1 MKPLIVGNWK
11 LNPTSQK
18 KAKQLFL
25 VIKKG
30 AGQVKGSEAVIC
42 PPFVYLS
49 ILENKSSKIKLGAQN
64 CFWEEQGAFT
74 GETSVSMLRN
84 LGCKY
89 VILGHSERRQYF
101 KEKNLGINKK
111 IKAVLDKGLTP
122 ILCVGE
128 TGKEKNTGK
137 TQKVIKEELEKG
149 LRGVSRAKAKEVI
162 IAYEPI
168 WAIGTGKACQ
178 PVQAQV
184 INLLI
189 RKILSGLYGRNIAKE
204 MKVLYGGSVKQNN
217 ALGYLKETE
226 MVGLLI
232 GGASLH
238 PKEFIRI
245 VKDSSRI

>member
-1 MKPLIVGNWK
+1 MKSLIVGNWK

-25 VIKKG
+25 AIKKG
-30 AGQVKGSEAVIC
+30 AGKVKGSEAVIC
-42 PPFVYLS
+42 PPLVYLS
-49 ILENKSSKIKLGAQN
+49 ILENKGSKIKLGAQN

-74 GETSVSMLRN
+74 GETSVSMLKN

-111 IKAVLDKGLTP
+111 IKAVIDKGLTP

-128 TGKEKNTGK
+128 TVKEKNTGK

-149 LRGVSRAKAKEVI
+149 LKGVSRTRIKEI
-162 IAYEPI
+162 IVAYEPI

-204 MKVLYGGSVKQNN
+204 IKVLYGGSVKQNN
-217 ALGYLKETE
+217 ALGYLKEAR
-226 MVGLLI
+226 MAGLLI
-232 GGASLH
+232 GGASLR
-238 PKEFIRI
+238 PKEFVRI